1 MGAFLSNSGVR
12 PLMFV
17 TIVSFFLLLGL
28 LIFFHELGHYLV
40 ARRNGI
46 EVEEF
51 GVFGFPPRLIKLFTY
66 DGTVFSLNAIPFG
79 AFVRMKG
86 EDMADNSPGSFNAA
100 SGRSRV
106 LTLIA
111 GPAMNLLLA
120 MFFSIAS
127 VFSGFPAAAA
137 HPLLNDVPP
146 GTEFMGAALE
156 PNDTLIRFNGQ
167 PVYIDVVTGEL
178 LDRKQR
184 APANS
189 AEAGTVVI
197 LRGDALHT
205 LQVPFATRTELER
218 LLEELSPEA
227 ALQTQITQ
235 IAPGSPAEEAGLL
248 PGDVFYA
255 VNGEVVTA
263 ERSLG
268 EMVRA
273 QLGETVTVTMLRD
286 DELYSRQVLARREPP
301 PGQGAMGVAISG
313 VLMLVTQP
321 FLRSIWLGITG
332 IVDYVQAVI
341 ALPVLLISGQLAP
354 QDAALSGP
362 VGIAQLVG
370 GAVNATVDTGLWFP
384 VWQLAAIISAGLAIA
399 NLLPIPALDGGRLL
413 FILIEKLR
421 GRRIAPEKEGVIH
434 IVGFVLLLGLMV
446 VITINDIRSGP
457 QGIDWS
463 HLLGN

>member
-1 MGAFLSNSGVR
+1 MFL
-12 PLMFV
+12 

-28 LIFFHELGHYLV
+28 LIFIHELGHYLV

-86 EDMADNSPGSFNAA
+86 EDKADTGTGSFNAA
-100 SGRSRV
+100 SGRGRV
-106 LTLIA
+106 LTLLA
-111 GPAMNLLLA
+111 GPAMNLLFA
-120 MFFSIAS
+120 IFFSIAS
-127 VFSGFPAAAA
+127 VFSGFPAGAA
-137 HPLLNDVPP
+137 HPRLNDVAP
-146 GTEFMGAALE
+146 GTELMGAALE
-156 PNDTLIRFNGQ
+156 PNDTLIRLNGQ

-178 LDRKQR
+178 LKPKRR
-184 APANS
+184 TPAIV

-197 LRGDALHT
+197 LRGDILHT

-218 LLEELSPEA
+218 LLENVSPEA
-227 ALQTQITQ
+227 SLLTQITQ

-248 PGDVFYA
+248 PGDIFYA

-263 ERSLG
+263 ARSLG

-273 QLGETVTVTMLRD
+273 QLGEIVTVTLLRG
-286 DELYSRQVLARREPP
+286 DELYSRQVLARQEPP
-301 PGQGAMGVAISG
+301 PGQGAMGVGISG
-313 VLMLVTQP
+313 VLMLVTLP
-321 FLRSIWLGITG
+321 FFRSIWLGIVG
-332 IVDYVQAVI
+332 IADYIQAVI
-341 ALPVLLISGQLAP
+341 SLPMLLISGQLSP
-354 QDAALSGP
+354 QEAALSGP

-370 GAVNATVDTGLWFP
+370 GAVNATAETGLWFP

-413 FILIEKLR
+413 FIFIEKLR

-463 HLLGN
+463 HLLGP

>member
-1 MGAFLSNSGVR
+1 MFL
-12 PLMFV
+12 

-46 EVEEF
+46 VVEEF

-86 EDMADNSPGSFNAA
+86 EDKGDTSLGSFNAA
-100 SGRSRV
+100 SGRGRV
-106 LTLIA
+106 LTLLA

-120 MFFSIAS
+120 VFFSIAS
-127 VFSGFPAAAA
+127 VFSGFPSAAA
-137 HPLLNDVPP
+137 HPRLIDVPP
-146 GTEFMGAALE
+146 GTELMGAALE
-156 PNDTLIRFNGQ
+156 PNDTLIRLNGQ

-178 LDRKQR
+178 LKPKRR
-184 APANS
+184 TPAIV

-197 LRGDALHT
+197 LRGDILHT

-218 LLEELSPEA
+218 LLENVSPEA
-227 ALQTQITQ
+227 SLLTKITQ

-248 PGDVFYA
+248 PGDIFYA

-263 ERSLG
+263 ARSLG

-273 QLGETVTVTMLRD
+273 QLGEIVTVTLLRG
-286 DELYSRQVLARREPP
+286 DELYSRQVLARQEPP
-301 PGQGAMGVAISG
+301 PGQGAMGVGISG
-313 VLMLVTQP
+313 VLMLVTLP
-321 FLRSIWLGITG
+321 FFRSIWLGIVG
-332 IVDYVQAVI
+332 IADYIQAVI
-341 ALPVLLISGQLAP
+341 SLPMLLISGQLSP
-354 QDAALSGP
+354 QEAALSGP

-370 GAVNATVDTGLWFP
+370 GAVNATAETGLWFP

-413 FILIEKLR
+413 FIFIEKLR

-463 HLLGN
+463 HLLGP

>member
-1 MGAFLSNSGVR
+1 MFL
-12 PLMFV
+12 
-17 TIVSFFLLLGL
+17 TTVSFFLLLGV
-28 LIFFHELGHYLV
+28 LIFFHELGHYLM

-66 DGTVFSLNAIPFG
+66 DGTVFSINAIPFG

-86 EDMADNSPGSFNAA
+86 EDMADTSPGSFNAA
-100 SGRSRV
+100 RGRGRV

-120 MFFSIAS
+120 VFFSVAS

-137 HPLLNDVPP
+137 HPHLNDIPP
-146 GTEFMGAALE
+146 DTKLMGVALE
-156 PNDTLIRFNGQ
+156 PNDTLIRLNGL
-167 PVYIDVVTGEL
+167 PVYIDARSGEL
-178 LDRKQR
+178 LNPKRRKSPR
-184 APANS
+184 I

-197 LRGDALHT
+197 LRDGALRT
-205 LQVPFATRTELER
+205 FQVPFATRDDLER
-218 LLEELSPEA
+218 LLERHSPDA
-227 ALQTQITQ
+227 ALLTKVTQ
-235 IAPGSPAEEAGLL
+235 IAPGSPAEEAGML
-248 PGDVFYA
+248 PSDLFYA
-255 VNGEVVTA
+255 VNGKVVTA
-263 ERSLG
+263 EHSLSD
-268 EMVRA
+268 MVRA
-273 QLGETVTVTMLRD
+273 HSGETITVTLLRG
-286 DELYSRQVLARREPP
+286 DELYSRQLLARQQPP
-301 PGQGAMGVAISG
+301 PGQGAMGVGISG
-313 VLMLVTQP
+313 VLMLVTLP
-321 FLRSIWLGITG
+321 FFHSIWLGIVS
-332 IVDYVQAVI
+332 IVDYIQAII
-341 ALPVLLISGQLAP
+341 ALPIMLIAGQLAP

-384 VWQLAAIISAGLAIA
+384 IWQLAAIISAGLAIA

-434 IVGFVLLLGLMV
+434 LVGFILLLGLMV

-463 HLLGN
+463 HLLGP

>member
-1 MGAFLSNSGVR
+1 MFL
-12 PLMFV
+12 

-28 LIFFHELGHYLV
+28 LIFIHELGHYLV

-86 EDMADNSPGSFNAA
+86 EDKADTGTGSFNAA
-100 SGRSRV
+100 SGRGRV
-106 LTLIA
+106 LTLLA
-111 GPAMNLLLA
+111 GPAMNLLFA
-120 MFFSIAS
+120 IFFSIAS
-127 VFSGFPAAAA
+127 VFSGFPAGAA
-137 HPLLNDVPP
+137 HPRLNDVAP
-146 GTEFMGAALE
+146 GTELMGVALE
-156 PNDTLIRFNGQ
+156 PNDTLIRLNGQ

-178 LDRKQR
+178 LKPKRR
-184 APANS
+184 TPAIV

-197 LRGDALHT
+197 LRGDILHT

-218 LLEELSPEA
+218 LLENVSPEA
-227 ALQTQITQ
+227 SLLTKITQ
-235 IAPGSPAEEAGLL
+235 IASGSPADEAGLL
-248 PGDVFYA
+248 PGDIFYA

-263 ERSLG
+263 ARSLG

-273 QLGETVTVTMLRD
+273 QLGEIVTVTLLRG
-286 DELYSRQVLARREPP
+286 DELYSRQVLARQEPP
-301 PGQGAMGVAISG
+301 PGQGAMGVGISG
-313 VLMLVTQP
+313 VLMLVTLP
-321 FLRSIWLGITG
+321 FFRSIWLGIVG
-332 IVDYVQAVI
+332 IADYIQAVI
-341 ALPVLLISGQLAP
+341 SLPMLLISGQLSP
-354 QDAALSGP
+354 QEAALSGP

-370 GAVNATVDTGLWFP
+370 GAVNATAETGLWFP

-413 FILIEKLR
+413 FIFIEKLR

-463 HLLGN
+463 HLLGP

>member
-1 MGAFLSNSGVR
+1 MFL
-12 PLMFV
+12 

-28 LIFFHELGHYLV
+28 LIFIHELGHYLV

-86 EDMADNSPGSFNAA
+86 EDKADTGTGSFNAA
-100 SGRSRV
+100 SGRGRV
-106 LTLIA
+106 LTLLA
-111 GPAMNLLLA
+111 GPAMNLLFA
-120 MFFSIAS
+120 IFFSIAS
-127 VFSGFPAAAA
+127 VFSGFPAGAA
-137 HPLLNDVPP
+137 HPRLNDVAP
-146 GTEFMGAALE
+146 GTELMGAALE
-156 PNDTLIRFNGQ
+156 PNDTLIRLNGQ

-178 LDRKQR
+178 LKPKRR
-184 APANS
+184 TPAIV

-197 LRGDALHT
+197 LRGDILHT

-218 LLEELSPEA
+218 LLENVSPEA
-227 ALQTQITQ
+227 SLLTKITQ

-248 PGDVFYA
+248 PGDIFYA
-255 VNGEVVTA
+255 VNGEVLTA
-263 ERSLG
+263 ARSLG

-273 QLGETVTVTMLRD
+273 HLGETVTVTLLRG
-286 DELYSRQVLARREPP
+286 DELYSRQVLARQEPP
-301 PGQGAMGVAISG
+301 PGQGAMGVGISG
-313 VLMLVTQP
+313 VLMLVTLP
-321 FLRSIWLGITG
+321 FFRSIWLGIVG
-332 IVDYVQAVI
+332 IADYIQAVI
-341 ALPVLLISGQLAP
+341 SLPMLLISGQLSP
-354 QDAALSGP
+354 QEAALSGP

-370 GAVNATVDTGLWFP
+370 GAVNATAETGLWFP

-413 FILIEKLR
+413 FIFIEKLR

-463 HLLGN
+463 HLLGP

>member
-1 MGAFLSNSGVR
+1 MFL
-12 PLMFV
+12 

-28 LIFFHELGHYLV
+28 LIFIHELGHYLV

-86 EDMADNSPGSFNAA
+86 EDKADTGTGSFNAA
-100 SGRSRV
+100 SGRGRV
-106 LTLIA
+106 LTLLA
-111 GPAMNLLLA
+111 GPAMNLLFA
-120 MFFSIAS
+120 VFFSIAS
-127 VFSGFPAAAA
+127 VFSGFPAGAA
-137 HPLLNDVPP
+137 HPRLNDVAP
-146 GTEFMGAALE
+146 GTELMGAALE
-156 PNDTLIRFNGQ
+156 PNDTLIRLNGQ

-178 LDRKQR
+178 LKPKRR
-184 APANS
+184 TPAIV

-197 LRGDALHT
+197 LRGDILHT

-218 LLEELSPEA
+218 LLENVSPEA
-227 ALQTQITQ
+227 SLLTQITQ

-248 PGDVFYA
+248 PGDIFYA

-263 ERSLG
+263 ARSLG

-273 QLGETVTVTMLRD
+273 QLGEIVTVTLLRG
-286 DELYSRQVLARREPP
+286 DELYSRQVLARQEPP
-301 PGQGAMGVAISG
+301 PGQGAMGVGISG
-313 VLMLVTQP
+313 VLMLVTLP
-321 FLRSIWLGITG
+321 FFRSIWLGIVG
-332 IVDYVQAVI
+332 IADYIQAVI
-341 ALPVLLISGQLAP
+341 SLPMLLISGQLSP
-354 QDAALSGP
+354 QEAALSGP

-370 GAVNATVDTGLWFP
+370 GAVNATAETGLWFP

-413 FILIEKLR
+413 FIFIEKLR

-463 HLLGN
+463 HLLGP

>member
-1 MGAFLSNSGVR
+1 MFL
-12 PLMFV
+12 

-46 EVEEF
+46 VVEEF

-86 EDMADNSPGSFNAA
+86 EDKGDTSLGSFNAA
-100 SGRSRV
+100 SGRGRV
-106 LTLIA
+106 LTLLA
-111 GPAMNLLLA
+111 GPAMNLLFA
-120 MFFSIAS
+120 IFFSIAS
-127 VFSGFPAAAA
+127 VFSGFPAGAA
-137 HPLLNDVPP
+137 HPRLNDMAP
-146 GTEFMGAALE
+146 GTELMGAALE
-156 PNDTLIRFNGQ
+156 PNDTLIRLNGQ

-178 LDRKQR
+178 LKPKRR
-184 APANS
+184 TPAIV

-197 LRGDALHT
+197 LRGDILHT

-218 LLEELSPEA
+218 LLENVSPEA
-227 ALQTQITQ
+227 SLLTKITQ

-248 PGDVFYA
+248 PGDIFYA

-263 ERSLG
+263 ARSLG

-273 QLGETVTVTMLRD
+273 QLGEIVTVTLLRG
-286 DELYSRQVLARREPP
+286 DELYSRQVLARQEPP
-301 PGQGAMGVAISG
+301 PGQGAMGVGISG
-313 VLMLVTQP
+313 VLMLVTLP
-321 FLRSIWLGITG
+321 FFRSIWLGIVG
-332 IVDYVQAVI
+332 IADYIQAVI
-341 ALPVLLISGQLAP
+341 SLPMLLISGQLSP
-354 QDAALSGP
+354 QEAALSGP

-370 GAVNATVDTGLWFP
+370 GAVNATVETGLWFP

-413 FILIEKLR
+413 FIFIEKLR

-463 HLLGN
+463 HLLGP

>member
-1 MGAFLSNSGVR
+1 MFL
-12 PLMFV
+12 

-28 LIFFHELGHYLV
+28 LIFIHELGHYLV

-86 EDMADNSPGSFNAA
+86 EDKADTGTGSFNAA
-100 SGRSRV
+100 SGRGRV
-106 LTLIA
+106 LTLLA
-111 GPAMNLLLA
+111 GPAMNLLFA
-120 MFFSIAS
+120 IFFSIAS
-127 VFSGFPAAAA
+127 VFSGFPAGAA
-137 HPLLNDVPP
+137 HPRLNDVPP
-146 GTEFMGAALE
+146 GTELMGAALE
-156 PNDTLIRFNGQ
+156 QNDTLIRLNGQ

-178 LDRKQR
+178 LKPKRR
-184 APANS
+184 TPAIV

-197 LRGDALHT
+197 LRGDILHT

-218 LLEELSPEA
+218 LLENVSPEA
-227 ALQTQITQ
+227 SLLTQITQ

-248 PGDVFYA
+248 PGDIFYA

-263 ERSLG
+263 ARSLG

-273 QLGETVTVTMLRD
+273 QLGEIVTVTLLRG
-286 DELYSRQVLARREPP
+286 DELYSRQVLARQEPP
-301 PGQGAMGVAISG
+301 PGQGAMGVGISG
-313 VLMLVTQP
+313 VLMLVTLP
-321 FLRSIWLGITG
+321 FFRSIWLGIVG
-332 IVDYVQAVI
+332 IADYIQAVI
-341 ALPVLLISGQLAP
+341 SLPMLLISGQLSP
-354 QDAALSGP
+354 QEAALSGP

-370 GAVNATVDTGLWFP
+370 GAVNATAETGLWFP

-413 FILIEKLR
+413 FIFIEKLR

-463 HLLGN
+463 HLLGP

>member
-1 MGAFLSNSGVR
+1 MFL
-12 PLMFV
+12 

-46 EVEEF
+46 VVEEF

-79 AFVRMKG
+79 AFVRMKD
-86 EDMADNSPGSFNAA
+86 EDKGDTSPGSFNAA
-100 SGRSRV
+100 SGRGRV
-106 LTLIA
+106 LTLLA

-120 MFFSIAS
+120 VFFSIAS
-127 VFSGFPAAAA
+127 VFSGFPSAAA
-137 HPLLNDVPP
+137 HPRLIDVPP
-146 GTEFMGAALE
+146 GTELMGAALE
-156 PNDTLIRFNGQ
+156 PNDTLIRLNGQ

-178 LDRKQR
+178 LKPKRR
-184 APANS
+184 TPAIV

-197 LRGDALHT
+197 LRGDILHT

-218 LLEELSPEA
+218 LLENVSPEA
-227 ALQTQITQ
+227 SLLTKITQ

-263 ERSLG
+263 ARSLG

-273 QLGETVTVTMLRD
+273 QLGEIVTVTLLRG
-286 DELYSRQVLARREPP
+286 DELYSRQVLARQEPP
-301 PGQGAMGVAISG
+301 PGQGAMGVGISG
-313 VLMLVTQP
+313 VLMLVTLP
-321 FLRSIWLGITG
+321 FFRSIWLGIVG
-332 IVDYVQAVI
+332 IADYIQAVI
-341 ALPVLLISGQLAP
+341 SLPMLLISGQLSP
-354 QDAALSGP
+354 QEAALSGP

-370 GAVNATVDTGLWFP
+370 GAVNATAETGLWFP

-413 FILIEKLR
+413 FIFIEKLR

-463 HLLGN
+463 HLLGP

>member
-1 MGAFLSNSGVR
+1 MFL
-12 PLMFV
+12 

-51 GVFGFPPRLIKLFTY
+51 GVFGFPPRLVKLFTY

-86 EDMADNSPGSFNAA
+86 EDMADTSPGSFNAA
-100 SGRSRV
+100 RKRGRV
-106 LTLIA
+106 LTLLA
-111 GPAMNLLLA
+111 GPAMNFILA
-120 MFFSIAS
+120 IFFSIAS
-127 VFSGFPAAAA
+127 VFSGFPAGAA
-137 HPLLNDVPP
+137 HPLLSDVPP
-146 GTEFMGAALE
+146 GTELMGIALE
-156 PNDTLIRFNGQ
+156 PNDTLIRLNGQ
-167 PVYIDVVTGEL
+167 PVYVGVNTGEL
-178 LDRKQR
+178 LTPKRR
-184 APANS
+184 TS
-189 AEAGTVVI
+189 AFADEAGTVVI

-205 LQVPFATRTELER
+205 LQVPFATRAELQL
-218 LLEELSPEA
+218 LLEEVSSQP
-227 ALQTQITQ
+227 ALHTQITLV
-235 IAPGSPAEEAGLL
+235 APGSPAEEAGLL
-248 PGDVFYA
+248 PGDIFYA

-263 ERSLG
+263 ERNLG
-268 EMVRA
+268 DVVRSH
-273 QLGETVTVTMLRD
+273 LGETITVTTLRG
-286 DELYSRQVLARREPP
+286 DELYSRDVLARQDPP
-301 PGQGAMGVAISG
+301 PGQGAMGVGIG
-313 VLMLVTQP
+313 GNLMLVTLP
-321 FLRSIWLGITG
+321 FFHSIWQGIVG

-370 GAVNATVDTGLWFP
+370 GAVNATADTGLWFP

-413 FILIEKLR
+413 FIFIEKLR
-421 GRRIAPEKEGVIH
+421 GRRMPPEKEGVIH
-434 IVGFVLLLGLMV
+434 LVGFVLLLGLMV

-463 HLLGN
+463 QLLGP

>member
-1 MGAFLSNSGVR
+1 MFL
-12 PLMFV
+12 

-28 LIFFHELGHYLV
+28 LIFIHELGHYLV

-86 EDMADNSPGSFNAA
+86 EDKADTGTGSFNAA
-100 SGRSRV
+100 SGRGRV
-106 LTLIA
+106 LTLLA
-111 GPAMNLLLA
+111 GPAMNLLFA
-120 MFFSIAS
+120 IFFSIAS
-127 VFSGFPAAAA
+127 VFSGFPAGAA
-137 HPLLNDVPP
+137 HPRLNDVAP
-146 GTEFMGAALE
+146 GTELMGAALE
-156 PNDTLIRFNGQ
+156 PNDTLIRLNGQ

-178 LDRKQR
+178 LKPKRR
-184 APANS
+184 TPAIV

-197 LRGDALHT
+197 LRGDILHT

-218 LLEELSPEA
+218 LLENVSPEA
-227 ALQTQITQ
+227 SLLTKITQ

-263 ERSLG
+263 ARSLG

-273 QLGETVTVTMLRD
+273 QLGEIVTVTLLRG
-286 DELYSRQVLARREPP
+286 DELYSRQVLARQEPP
-301 PGQGAMGVAISG
+301 PGQGAMGVGISG
-313 VLMLVTQP
+313 VLMLVTLP
-321 FLRSIWLGITG
+321 FFRSIWLGIVG
-332 IVDYVQAVI
+332 IADYIQAVI
-341 ALPVLLISGQLAP
+341 SLPMLLISGQLSP
-354 QDAALSGP
+354 QEAALSGP

-370 GAVNATVDTGLWFP
+370 GAVNATAETGLWFP

-413 FILIEKLR
+413 FIFIEKLR

-463 HLLGN
+463 HLLGP

>member
-1 MGAFLSNSGVR
+1 MFL
-12 PLMFV
+12 

-28 LIFFHELGHYLV
+28 LIFIHELGHYLV

-86 EDMADNSPGSFNAA
+86 EDKADTGTGSFNAA
-100 SGRSRV
+100 SGRGRV
-106 LTLIA
+106 LTLLA
-111 GPAMNLLLA
+111 GPAMNLLFA
-120 MFFSIAS
+120 IFFSIAS
-127 VFSGFPAAAA
+127 VFSGFPAGAA
-137 HPLLNDVPP
+137 HPRLNDVAP
-146 GTEFMGAALE
+146 GTELMGAALE
-156 PNDTLIRFNGQ
+156 QNDTLIRLNGQ
-167 PVYIDVVTGEL
+167 QVYIDVVTGEL
-178 LDRKQR
+178 LTPKRR
-184 APANS
+184 TPAI
-189 AEAGTVVI
+189 ADEAGTVVI
-197 LRGDALHT
+197 LRGDILHT

-218 LLEELSPEA
+218 LLENVSPEA
-227 ALQTQITQ
+227 SLLTQITQ

-248 PGDVFYA
+248 PGDIFYA

-263 ERSLG
+263 ARSLG

-273 QLGETVTVTMLRD
+273 QLGEIVTVTLLRG
-286 DELYSRQVLARREPP
+286 DELYSRQVLARQEPP
-301 PGQGAMGVAISG
+301 PGQGAMGVGISG
-313 VLMLVTQP
+313 VLMLVTLP
-321 FLRSIWLGITG
+321 FFRSIWLGIVG
-332 IVDYVQAVI
+332 IADYIQAVI
-341 ALPVLLISGQLAP
+341 SLPMLLISGQLSP
-354 QDAALSGP
+354 QEAALSGP

-370 GAVNATVDTGLWFP
+370 GAVNATAETGLWFP

-413 FILIEKLR
+413 FIFIEKLR

-463 HLLGN
+463 HLLGP

>member
-1 MGAFLSNSGVR
+1 MFL
-12 PLMFV
+12 

-28 LIFFHELGHYLV
+28 LIFIHELGHYLV

-86 EDMADNSPGSFNAA
+86 EDKADTGTGSFNAA
-100 SGRSRV
+100 SGRGRV
-106 LTLIA
+106 LTLLA

-120 MFFSIAS
+120 VFFSIAS
-127 VFSGFPAAAA
+127 VFSGFPSAAA
-137 HPLLNDVPP
+137 HPRLIDVPP
-146 GTEFMGAALE
+146 GTELMGAALE
-156 PNDTLIRFNGQ
+156 PNDTLIRLNGQ

-178 LDRKQR
+178 LKPKRR
-184 APANS
+184 TPAIV

-197 LRGDALHT
+197 LRGDILHT

-218 LLEELSPEA
+218 LLENVSPEA
-227 ALQTQITQ
+227 SLLTKITQ

-248 PGDVFYA
+248 PGDIFYA

-263 ERSLG
+263 ARSLG

-273 QLGETVTVTMLRD
+273 QLGEIVTVTLLRG
-286 DELYSRQVLARREPP
+286 DELYSRQVLARQEPP
-301 PGQGAMGVAISG
+301 PGQGAMGVGISG
-313 VLMLVTQP
+313 VLMLVTLP
-321 FLRSIWLGITG
+321 FFRSIWLGIVG
-332 IVDYVQAVI
+332 IADYIQAVI
-341 ALPVLLISGQLAP
+341 SLPMLLISGQLSP
-354 QDAALSGP
+354 QEAALSGP

-370 GAVNATVDTGLWFP
+370 GAVNATAETGLWFP

-463 HLLGN
+463 HLLGP

>member
-1 MGAFLSNSGVR
+1 MFL
-12 PLMFV
+12 

-28 LIFFHELGHYLV
+28 LIFIHELGHYLV

-86 EDMADNSPGSFNAA
+86 EDKGDTSSGSFNAA
-100 SGRSRV
+100 SGRGRV
-106 LTLIA
+106 LTLLA
-111 GPAMNLLLA
+111 GPAMNLLFA
-120 MFFSIAS
+120 IFFSIAS
-127 VFSGFPAAAA
+127 VFSGFPAGAA
-137 HPLLNDVPP
+137 HPRLNDVPP
-146 GTEFMGAALE
+146 GTELMGAALE
-156 PNDTLIRFNGQ
+156 PNDTLIRLNGQ

-178 LDRKQR
+178 LKPKRR
-184 APANS
+184 TPAIV

-197 LRGDALHT
+197 LRGDILHT

-218 LLEELSPEA
+218 LLENVSPEA
-227 ALQTQITQ
+227 SLLTQITQ
-235 IAPGSPAEEAGLL
+235 IAPGSPADEAGLL
-248 PGDVFYA
+248 PGDIFYA

-263 ERSLG
+263 AKSLG

-273 QLGETVTVTMLRD
+273 QLGEIVTVTLLRG
-286 DELYSRQVLARREPP
+286 DELYSRQVLARQEPP
-301 PGQGAMGVAISG
+301 PGQGAMGVGISG
-313 VLMLVTQP
+313 VLMLVTLP
-321 FLRSIWLGITG
+321 FFRSIWLGIVG
-332 IVDYVQAVI
+332 IADYIQAVI
-341 ALPVLLISGQLAP
+341 SLPMLLISGQLSP
-354 QDAALSGP
+354 QEAALSGP

-370 GAVNATVDTGLWFP
+370 GAVNATAETGLWFP

-413 FILIEKLR
+413 FIFIEKLR

-463 HLLGN
+463 HLLGP

>member
-1 MGAFLSNSGVR
+1 MFL
-12 PLMFV
+12 

-51 GVFGFPPRLIKLFTY
+51 GVFGFPPRLVKLFTY

-86 EDMADNSPGSFNAA
+86 EDMADTSPGSVNAA
-100 SGRSRV
+100 SKRGRV
-106 LTLIA
+106 LTLLA
-111 GPAMNLLLA
+111 GPAMNFILA
-120 MFFSIAS
+120 IFFSIAS
-127 VFSGFPAAAA
+127 VFSGFPAGAA
-137 HPLLNDVPP
+137 HPLLSDVPP
-146 GTEFMGAALE
+146 GTELMGVALE
-156 PNDTLIRFNGQ
+156 QNDTLIRFNGQ
-167 PVYIDVVTGEL
+167 PVYVDVNTGEL
-178 LDRKQR
+178 LTPKRR
-184 APANS
+184 TPAM
-189 AEAGTVVI
+189 ADEAGTVVI
-197 LRGDALHT
+197 LRGDALQT
-205 LQVPFATRTELER
+205 LQVPFATRAELKL
-218 LLEELSPEA
+218 LLEDVSSQP
-227 ALQTQITQ
+227 ALHTQITLV
-235 IAPGSPAEEAGLL
+235 APGSPAEAAGLM
-248 PGDVFYA
+248 PGDIFYA

-263 ERSLG
+263 ERNLG
-268 EMVRA
+268 DVVRSH
-273 QLGETVTVTMLRD
+273 LGETITVTTLRG
-286 DELYSRQVLARREPP
+286 DELYSRDVLARQDPP
-301 PGQGAMGVAISG
+301 PGQGAMGVGIG
-313 VLMLVTQP
+313 GNLMLVTLP
-321 FLRSIWLGITG
+321 FFHSIWQGIVG

-370 GAVNATVDTGLWFP
+370 GAVNATADTGLWFP

-413 FILIEKLR
+413 FIFIEKLR
-421 GRRIAPEKEGVIH
+421 GRRMPPEKEGVIH
-434 IVGFVLLLGLMV
+434 LVGFVLLLGLMV

-463 HLLGN
+463 QLLGP